1 MAQGFAVLE
10 PFVRDSVGIAPAH
23 EQGIAMVHDASG
35 RDLIASLGKDADGAS
50 LQALTSR
57 LEAVRAQYVSRL
69 DGRADDCQTREIRAV
84 IAAYDAALGA
94 LPALWEKAR
103 RDRPGVSGV

>member
-1 MAQGFAVLE
+1 
-10 PFVRDSVGIAPAH
+10 
-23 EQGIAMVHDASG
+23 MVHDASG
-35 RDLIASLGKDADGAS
+35 QDLIASLGNDADGAS

-69 DGRADDCQTREIRAV
+69 DGRADDCQSREIRAV

-94 LPALWEKAR
+94 LPALLAKAR
-103 RDRPGVSGV
+103 SEQAGTGHL